1 MRWGILSTGYIAGV
15 FAEALALSASE
26 HVVAI
31 ASRDAARAE
40 AMAKQYGVARAY
52 GSYAELLDDPEV
64 EGVYIATPN
73 SLHAEWVIEC
83 AKAGKHILCEKPL
96 GISRAEAEDMF
107 HAARAHEVWLM
118 EAFMYRFHPRSLKLR
133 QLLES
138 GAIGEVRL
146 VRASFAFTA
155 TNPNDVRLNAEL
167 VGGALMDVGCYCVN
181 FARLAVGQAPSRAL
195 ASARWAK
202 SGVDLTLAG
211 TLEYPGGALAQIS
224 CSLAASFHQSVQI
237 VGSAGVIDY
246 EGAFNLPAGE
256 AGVLHLRSDASGVA
270 PETIEFP
277 SVNQYQLEAEA
288 FSRLVAAG
296 HTGGGLPEMPLEET
310 LDNMAAI
317 EALLQSARSGQ
328 PVEVAS

>member
-15 FAEALALSASE
+15 FAEALGSSASE

-31 ASRDAARAE
+31 ASRDQSRAE
-40 AMAKQYGVARAY
+40 AMAKQYGIARAY
-52 GSYAELLDDPEV
+52 GSYSDLLDDPEV
-64 EGVYIATPN
+64 DAVYIATPN
-73 SLHAEWVIEC
+73 SLHAESVIEC

-96 GISRAEAEDMF
+96 GISRAEAEELF

-118 EAFMYRFHPRSLKLR
+118 EAFMYRFHPRALKLK

-155 TNPNDVRLNAEL
+155 TNPSDVRLSAEL
-167 VGGALMDVGCYCVN
+167 VGGSLMDVGCYCVN
-181 FARLAVGQAPSRAL
+181 LARLAVGQAPNRAL
-195 ASARWAK
+195 ATARWAQ

-224 CSLAASFHQSVQI
+224 CSLASAFHQSVQI
-237 VGSAGVIDY
+237 VGSAGVIHY
-246 EGAFNLPAGE
+246 EGAFNLPASE
-256 AGVLHLRSDASGVA
+256 AGVLHLRSDTSGAA

-277 SVNQYQLEAEA
+277 RVNQYQLEAEA
-288 FSRLVAAG
+288 FSQLVAAG
-296 HTGGGLPEMPLEET
+296 HASGLPEMPLAET

-317 EALLQSARSGQ
+317 EALLQSARSGL